1 MLQTVRA
8 DPEVPEPEPGLGAD
22 VGAGAGAGAQAADP
36 ASAQQG
42 ASAKPFDREFIS
54 ISRREH
60 IELKLQASQ
69 YRSLHGKAVERLK
82 WSSLKN
88 HFSSRPDC
96 ESAI

>member
-22 VGAGAGAGAQAADP
+22 VGAGAGAQAPHP
-36 ASAQQG
+36 AGAQQG

-60 IELKLQASQ
+60 IELKLQAS
-69 YRSLHGKAVERLK
+69 RM
-82 WSSLKN
+82 
-88 HFSSRPDC
+88 RPVKTP
-96 ESAI
+96 